1 MDKEIE
7 MGKYDGETLAIAGRS
22 DRDQQKALWS
32 IANELAEL
40 NSFLRKDEAEK
51 TEELLDALRRESGVD
66 V

>member
-1 MDKEIE
+1 
-7 MGKYDGETLAIAGRS
+7 MGKYDDEALVITGRS
-22 DRDQQKALWS
+22 DRNQQKALWS

-51 TEELLDALRRESGVD
+51 TEELLDAIRRESGVD

>member
-1 MDKEIE
+1 MAKYKYEGQYVKDKDAELI
-7 MGKYDGETLAIAGRS
+7 IATY
-22 DRDQQKALWS
+22 A

-51 TEELLDALRRESGVD
+51 TEELLDAIRRESGVD